1 VNRTNNEASDYAV
14 LFSLFI

>member
-1 VNRTNNEASDYAV
+1 M

>member
-1 VNRTNNEASDYAV
+1 MT